1 MKEQTSSPAYDGFTG
16 QYINGQWCA
25 GSAMRELE
33 DINPYDDSLLTRIAM
48 AGRDDLDRAY
58 EAARAAQK
66 AWALALPKERAAIF
80 QNAVGILDSRRAEI
94 IDWVIRESGSTR
106 MKATAEFEA
115 VRAGMA
121 EAASMP
127 YLMHGLIMPV
137 DHPGKEA
144 RVYRKPVGVIGV
156 ISPWNF
162 PLHLSNRSVAPAIAL
177 GNAVVLKPASD
188 TPVTGGLLLAKIY
201 EEAGLPAGVLNV
213 VIGAGSE
220 IGDAFCAHPIPRVI
234 SFTGSTEVGQRIA
247 RVAAGSSRLKKLGLE
262 LGGNAPLVIL
272 DDADIATAVNAAL
285 VGRFLHCG
293 QICMSTNR
301 IIVDKALYDD
311 FLDAYCA
318 AVSGIKF
325 GDPNAEDTMIGPLCN
340 DAQVQSV
347 TGLIESGRQQG
358 FDLRVSGAVEGR
370 IVPPHVFAGVDHHS
384 RLAQTEIFGP
394 VAPVIRAADEG
405 EALAFANDTEYG
417 LSSAVITGD
426 EQRGMRF
433 AQGVE
438 AGMTHINDITI
449 HDFPHVMFGGEKNS
463 GLGRFNGHWIIEEF
477 TTDHLVTVQR

>member
-1 MKEQTSSPAYDGFTG
+1 MNVHTTLTAYDGFTG
-16 QYINGQWCA
+16 QYINGQWCS

-33 DINPYDDSLLTRIAM
+33 DFNPYNDNLLTRIAM
-48 AGRDDLDRAY
+48 AGVDDLDRAY
-58 EAARAAQK
+58 EAAQQAQK
-66 AWALALPKERAAIF
+66 SWAMALPKERAAIF
-80 QNAVGILDSRRAEI
+80 HNAVGILDRRRDEI
-94 IDWVIRESGSTR
+94 IDWIIRESGSTR
-106 MKATAEFEA
+106 MKATIEFNG
-115 VRAGMA
+115 VRDGMI

-127 YLMHGLIMPV
+127 YLMHGFIMPV
-137 DHPGKEA
+137 DRPGKEA
-144 RVYRKPVGVIGV
+144 RVYRKPVGVIAV
-156 ISPWNF
+156 ISPWNV
-162 PLHLSNRSVAPAIAL
+162 PLHLSNRSVAPALAL

-201 EEAGLPAGVLNV
+201 EEAGLPPGVLNV
-213 VIGAGSE
+213 VIGAGSD
-220 IGDAFCAHPIPRVI
+220 IGDAFCAHPIPRII

-247 RVAAGSSRLKKLGLE
+247 RISGGSPRLKKLGLE
-262 LGGNAPLVIL
+262 LGGNSPLVIL
-272 DDADIATAVNAAL
+272 DDADIDVAVKAAL
-285 VGRFLHCG
+285 VGRFDHCG

-301 IIVDKALYDD
+301 IIVDGALYDN
-311 FLDAYCA
+311 FLDAFCA
-318 AVSGIKF
+318 AVSEIKC
-325 GDPNAEDTMIGPLCN
+325 GDPNADDTMIGPLCN

-358 FDLRVSGAVEGR
+358 FDLRVSGETEGR
-370 IVPPHVFAGVDHHS
+370 IIPPHVFAGVTNDS
-384 RLAQTEIFGP
+384 RLARSEIFGP
-394 VAPVIRAADEG
+394 VAPVIRAADER

-433 AQGVE
+433 AQGLE
-438 AGMTHINDITI
+438 AGMTHINDMTI